1 MKKIVSILSIFTLTL
16 VMSSCS
22 LLKNKY
28 VTMTNGVDITIPNEY
43 KEHMLLPNHIP
54 SIHFDL
60 ENVRISTDSTNSLVR
75 FVQNDP
81 YVLSDAMAN
90 HLSRYSNDQIIETR
104 RVEREEKKGAKLGSD
119 YLPIDEGTQSLE
131 KIIIAT
137 QDDGTRVSYSFRTF
151 QSNGKIYYAYSY
163 TENMSIALEM
173 PLMVVKEENMKKL
186 VLLPIPYN
194 TKYIVGGYNIEL
206 DSLLKKDQ
214 YLDTTKEN
222 YYIFNYPTYL
232 KAINTDSSYLINEVK
247 NWYIKHCNGHFEEN
261 QFIIEY
267 LGVKFWIDFDQE
279 KFNNDTEKIEPAFQI
294 KYIGIA

>member
-1 MKKIVSILSIFTLTL
+1 MKKIVSILSIFILTL
-16 VMSSCS
+16 VMNSCS

-28 VTMTNGVDITIPNEY
+28 ITMANGVDITIPNEY

-54 SIHFDL
+54 IIHFDL

-81 YVLSDAMAN
+81 YILSDAMAN
-90 HLSRYSNDQIIETR
+90 HLSRYTNNQIIETR
-104 RVEREEKKGAKLGSD
+104 SVEREEKKGAKLGSD
-119 YLPIDEGTQSLE
+119 YLPIDEGTKSLE

-137 QDDGTRVSYSFRTF
+137 QNDGTRISYSFRTF
-151 QSNGKIYYAYSY
+151 QSSGKIYYAYSY

-173 PLMVVKEENMKKL
+173 PLMVVREKDIKKL

-194 TKYIVGGYNIEL
+194 TKYIIGGYNIEL

-232 KAINTDSSYLINEVK
+232 KAINADTSYLINEVK
-247 NWYIKHCNGHFEEN
+247 DWYIKHCNGHFEDN
-261 QFIIEY
+261 QFVIEY
-267 LGVKFWIDFDQE
+267 LGVKFWIDFNQE
-279 KFNNDTEKIEPAFQI
+279 KLNSDTEKIEPAFQI
-294 KYIGIA
+294 KYIGIV